1 MSSGGFLYFGYKME
15 SPNLE
20 PPGAPMLNRKADPVM
35 ALPPH
40 YREVHYMSI
49 NERGVLLWLNLLS
62 LVPLAIGALLV
73 FGALLIYHEE
83 LGSPLIVNSLPDSL
97 PAPLGIAFVLMVLPM
112 HEWLH
117 GLMIARYG
125 HRPRYGVKLFVLFA
139 TSDGA
144 LFRRGEFI
152 RIALAPLTVI
162 TVFGSVI
169 MLFLPFG
176 LAYWVALAVILN
188 AGGAIG
194 DLWMTAIALRHDPSV
209 LIRDEEDSMRIFA
222 RANGLT

>member
-1 MSSGGFLYFGYKME
+1 
-15 SPNLE
+15 
-20 PPGAPMLNRKADPVM
+20 MLNRKADPVM

-40 YREVHYMSI
+40 YQEVHYMSI

-62 LVPLAIGALLV
+62 LVPLALSALLIFGALLV
-73 FGALLIYHEE
+73 YQEE
-83 LGSPLIVNSLPDSL
+83 LGSPLVINALPDAL
-97 PAPLGIAFVLMVLPM
+97 PTPLGIVLVLAVLPI

-117 GLMIARYG
+117 GVMIARCG

-144 LFRRGEFI
+144 LFRRDEFI
-152 RIALAPLTVI
+152 RIALAPLVVI
-162 TVFGSVI
+162 TAFGGMV

-176 LAYWVALAVILN
+176 LAYWVALAIILN

-194 DLWMTAIALRHDPSV
+194 DLWMTAIALRYDSSA

-222 RANGLT
+222 RASRPA